1 MLIRKSQPLINIY
14 TFLQNKKKQKV
25 QSASQNFTLNTLQKL
40 QYKFIRRNSP
50 YAKRLESLDDYNNTA
65 ETTTCITQ

>member
-50 YAKRLESLDDYNNTA
+50 YVKRSDSLDDYNNS
-65 ETTTCITQ
+65 